1 MLINSTCPVQD
12 IYSWNAFYDPCGLS
26 KGLRIRQLTVK
37 LFHNIRFTVTV
48 LLSRASKFPTTVG
61 RFRTWPLDSTTW
73 KAISSEQDT
82 LISCQLSN
90 KPIWLVSLSTCIPK
104 SYVIL
109 CLLCRKNN
117 PYFGC
122 IVGRVANRIAG
133 GKFSLGGENFILAQN
148 NGNNSLHGGLK
159 VKKILLPR

>member
-48 LLSRASKFPTTVG
+48 LLSRASKFPTAVG
-61 RFRTWPLDSTTW
+61 RFRTWPLDSMTW

-82 LISCQLSN
+82 FPTLSDLLSIIKYTN
-90 KPIWLVSLSTCIPK
+90 LAGFIIHMHTKKLCHSLSSLQEEQP
-104 SYVIL
+104 IL
-109 CLLCRKNN
+109 WLHCGSSGQ
-117 PYFGC
+117 P
-122 IVGRVANRIAG
+122 NRRREI
-133 GKFSLGGENFILAQN
+133 Q
-148 NGNNSLHGGLK
+148 
-159 VKKILLPR
+159 P